1 MQRSRA
7 AKHLLHLLRR
17 IAATQAENHA
27 GDERGEFGRVFE
39 VARKLRIEPV
49 ARADREHREAAA
61 VVVADDRAVTR
72 KARRDLGVNSLP
84 PEIAGRVELPGIPHG
99 LDVPGR
105 SRQRNTIAIARKG
118 AGPRDVDRLLKSER
132 DSLAFQAFEFHPKMP
147 RLLPRPKSHRVRLA
161 PHHAGRAQN
170 PRSIRERRSQ
180 FAARVSAVAETVQ
193 RREDHRRDEPASG
206 RSRAHQQERAG
217 CERQREQHTEWHRP
231 PIRRRDPEQR
241 RKGEA
246 EERKARAELG
256 EKHRFPIPKGGGD
269 WRVVVDTGR
278 ARAKTSA
285 ATSHSAGRAFHPQL
299 QTPNFLMFRAIK
311 RVFIWLGLMA
321 EKATEN
327 DAINAAV
334 VERGI
339 RDSKARADKAGY
351 ANGQLAAQSALLK
364 EQIKKQT
371 RQKQEIE
378 GLLQAAVA
386 ANDEENGA
394 HYAEELA
401 GMDQDIADNQAQ
413 LDNLETLYKQNTEI
427 IGTSIKEIQRF
438 EREFE
443 ATKAR
448 VAVSRQLEGL
458 AGLMKSSVSEM
469 QGMLGGETAQS
480 MQQLR
485 QSAASGEGQMRATM
499 DIAREVGSGVARQQE
514 VRKAR
519 GKLLFDQYKQKM
531 GMVQPEAA
539 APAKEATPP
548 ERQKIAE

>member
-1 MQRSRA
+1 
-7 AKHLLHLLRR
+7 
-17 IAATQAENHA
+17 
-27 GDERGEFGRVFE
+27 
-39 VARKLRIEPV
+39 
-49 ARADREHREAAA
+49 
-61 VVVADDRAVTR
+61 
-72 KARRDLGVNSLP
+72 
-84 PEIAGRVELPGIPHG
+84 
-99 LDVPGR
+99 
-105 SRQRNTIAIARKG
+105 
-118 AGPRDVDRLLKSER
+118 
-132 DSLAFQAFEFHPKMP
+132 
-147 RLLPRPKSHRVRLA
+147 
-161 PHHAGRAQN
+161 
-170 PRSIRERRSQ
+170 
-180 FAARVSAVAETVQ
+180 
-193 RREDHRRDEPASG
+193 
-206 RSRAHQQERAG
+206 
-217 CERQREQHTEWHRP
+217 
-231 PIRRRDPEQR
+231 
-241 RKGEA
+241 
-246 EERKARAELG
+246 
-256 EKHRFPIPKGGGD
+256 
-269 WRVVVDTGR
+269 
-278 ARAKTSA
+278 
-285 ATSHSAGRAFHPQL
+285 
-299 QTPNFLMFRAIK
+299 MFRAIK

-539 APAKEATPP
+539 APAKEAALP